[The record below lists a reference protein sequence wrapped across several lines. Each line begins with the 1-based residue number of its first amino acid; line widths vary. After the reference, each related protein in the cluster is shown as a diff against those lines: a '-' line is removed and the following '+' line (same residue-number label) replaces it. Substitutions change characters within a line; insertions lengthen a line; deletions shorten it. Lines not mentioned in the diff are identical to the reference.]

1 MTRSNQDQLQSR
13 LHNGDG
19 AGRVWRAWLVTL
31 AGLRS
36 TFLTQAAFRQELA
49 LVIVCLPV
57 AFVADVS
64 AVGRALLVA
73 SLFGVLIVEL
83 LNTALEHAL
92 DRVSKDY
99 HPLTKAAKDA
109 GSAAVFLAL
118 ANMAAVWTLI
128 VILPHLGLG

>member
-1 MTRSNQDQLQSR
+1 MTRPTEDTAQPR
-13 LHNGDG
+13 LHNGAG
-19 AGRVWRAWLVTL
+19 AARVWRAFVVTL

-36 TFLTQAAFRQELA
+36 TFSTQAAFRQELA
-49 LVIVCLPV
+49 LVVACLPV
-57 AFVADVS
+57 AFVADTS

-83 LNTALEHAL
+83 LNTALEQTL
-92 DRVSKDY
+92 DRVSTDY